1 MKQTIHFLLILT
13 LLIFYSCSSEET
25 AENGEN
31 NDEVIPS
38 VEAVEAQFGS
48 LPLQERLSGIVRA
61 QKQVDIYARIS
72 APIVEVYKQDGEDV
86 EEGEPLV
93 QLSDREYRERV
104 RQAEANLRINQAR
117 LKQAEAALDQAK
129 SQLRRQQTLAEREL
143 SSELEM
149 ETLQAELQSAEA
161 NYELAL
167 AQVEETESTLDEQK
181 ELLGQTVIRSP
192 ITGTVGQKNAE
203 MGMQVGTSDRLFTVG
218 DLNDARVTIN
228 LTERMLNYIEEGQRA
243 IIRSENMEDRM
254 LESTVSRIS
263 PFLGVGSFS
272 TEAEIDIENTR
283 GLLIPGM
290 FVTVDIMYGE
300 TDQATIV
307 PLSAIYRHPRTGETG
322 VFVAPEFGAEA
333 EPVEQVDNA
342 NPPPL
347 SEPNAVEF
355 VSIDVIAKGRE
366 TAGVV
371 GVNSGDWVV
380 TVGHNLLINNDSGI
394 ARIRATSWNRII
406 DMQNLKPRD
415 LLREIMNERGVAE
428 QSSGNTT
435 DQS

>member
-1 MKQTIHFLLILT
+1 MKQSIHLLLIFT
-13 LLIFYSCSSEET
+13 LLTFYSCSSEET

-117 LKQAEAALDQAK
+117 LKQAEAALNQAK
-129 SQLRRQQTLAEREL
+129 SQLRRQQILDEREL

>member
-1 MKQTIHFLLILT
+1 MKQSIHLLLIFT
-13 LLIFYSCSSEET
+13 LLTFYSCSSEET

-203 MGMQVGTSDRLFTVG
+203 MGMQVDTGDRLFTVG

-347 SEPNAVEF
+347 SQPNAVEF

>member
-1 MKQTIHFLLILT
+1 MKQSIHLLLILT
-13 LLIFYSCSSEET
+13 LLTFYSCSSEET

-117 LKQAEAALDQAK
+117 LKQAEAALNQAK
-129 SQLRRQQTLAEREL
+129 SQLRRQQILDEREL

>member
-1 MKQTIHFLLILT
+1 MKQSIHLLLIFT
-13 LLIFYSCSSEET
+13 LLTFYSCSSEET

-129 SQLRRQQTLAEREL
+129 SQLRRQQILDEREL

>member
-1 MKQTIHFLLILT
+1 MKQSIHLLLIFT
-13 LLIFYSCSSEET
+13 LLTFYSCSSEET

-86 EEGEPLV
+86 EEGEPLL

-117 LKQAEAALDQAK
+117 LKQAEAALNQAK
-129 SQLRRQQTLAEREL
+129 SQLRRQQILDEREL

>member
-13 LLIFYSCSSEET
+13 LLTFYSCSSEET

>member
-1 MKQTIHFLLILT
+1 MKQSIHLLLILT
-13 LLIFYSCSSEET
+13 LLTFYSCSSEET

-117 LKQAEAALDQAK
+117 LKQAEAALNQAK
-129 SQLRRQQTLAEREL
+129 SQLRRQQILDEREL

-149 ETLQAELQSAEA
+149 ETIQAELQSAEA

>member
-347 SEPNAVEF
+347 SQPNAVEF

>member
-1 MKQTIHFLLILT
+1 MKQSIHLLLILT
-13 LLIFYSCSSEET
+13 LLTFYSCSSEET